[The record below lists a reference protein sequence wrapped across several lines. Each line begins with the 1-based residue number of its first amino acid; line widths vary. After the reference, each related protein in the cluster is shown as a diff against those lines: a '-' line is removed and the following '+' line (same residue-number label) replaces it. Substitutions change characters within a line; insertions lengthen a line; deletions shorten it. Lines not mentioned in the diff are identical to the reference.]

1 MKNLHIYDRIIRI
14 FFAIILI
21 YLSDF
26 GFNLYVIISLI
37 LLSTAAVGYCP
48 IYRPVF
54 VFSSSGKLNFQD
66 EASKSILPELQNFKN
81 LSQEDPIQVILNEK
95 KSNMKYRYK
104 DKLKKQTITD
114 VLKLYTTYAYRLRG
128 NTFALLI
135 DFKEIGAASKC
146 TKDGEKFF
154 CTSLLNNAET
164 ALSEAKKR
172 RGRFL

>member
-1 MKNLHIYDRIIRI
+1 M
-14 FFAIILI
+14 
-21 YLSDF
+21 YL
-26 GFNLYVIISLI
+26 
-37 LLSTAAVGYCP
+37 
-48 IYRPVF
+48 
-54 VFSSSGKLNFQD
+54 FSSSGKLNFQD